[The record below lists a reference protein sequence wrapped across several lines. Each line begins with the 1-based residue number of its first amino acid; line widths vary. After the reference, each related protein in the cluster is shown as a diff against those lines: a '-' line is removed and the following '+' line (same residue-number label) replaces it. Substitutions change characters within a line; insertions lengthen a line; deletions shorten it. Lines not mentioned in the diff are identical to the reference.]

1 MESEIPG
8 LDIQRAALTVPSV
21 QESLGWF
28 HIAFFPQSS
37 FDTNRQLIQ
46 SLKNAC
52 RTFYCSFSPLLLSA
66 LQG

>member
-28 HIAFFPQSS
+28 HTAFLSQRSL
-37 FDTNRQLIQ
+37 DTNRQLIQ
-46 SLKNAC
+46 SLKKC
-52 RTFYCSFSPLLLSA
+52 VQDILL
-66 LQG
+66 